1 MRQGSSSTGWVV
13 LWLLSSGA
21 WGCSNDRTY
30 PKPDGPPIGY
40 WQPLP
45 AAPVGMG
52 PISNS
57 TVVLA
62 GDDYLSWSGI
72 NFSCSAQRP
81 CPYGYALNLQ
91 TGAWREI
98 STVDAPNPRY
108 DGGAIWTGTEVIV
121 WAGDMPSATG
131 VGFDPV
137 LDGGAYNP
145 STDTWRPISVE
156 GAPSP
161 REAFS
166 TAWTGS
172 EVLIWGGMDTT
183 VEAYPLPVLGDGGL
197 YDPATDTWRPMSNEG
212 APSPRVWFVSAWTGQ
227 EYVVWG
233 GVSEVSTTNNSRS
246 YRLGDGAAYD
256 PQTDRWRPMAT
267 NGAPDANAGINS
279 AWTGQEI
286 LMWGGLYGDAMAA
299 YDPATDSWRS
309 MNQAG
314 PHTERVPS
322 CAVWTGRYFV
332 VCGDPE
338 EPQGALYDPELDH
351 WQLMGM
357 DGAPPS
363 NRLGLRAY
371 AYEGNAIV
379 FGGSDHLSGFY
390 DLEGFRFV
398 IPED

>member
-13 LWLLSSGA
+13 LWLLCIGA

-40 WQPLP
+40 WEPLP
-45 AAPVGMG
+45 APYDVAG
-52 PISNS
+52 ITESA
-57 TVVLA
+57 VVLA
-62 GDDYLSWSGI
+62 GNDYLSWSGI
-72 NFSCSAQRP
+72 NLSCPSAGALL
-81 CPYGYALNLQ
+81 CPYGYALDLQ
-91 TGAWREI
+91 TGLWREI
-98 STVDAPNPRY
+98 SATGAPTPRAV
-108 DGGAIWTGTEVIV
+108 GGATWTGTEVIV
-121 WAGDMPSATG
+121 W
-131 VGFDPV
+131 
-137 LDGGAYNP
+137 GGKDAADHWASDAAAYNP
-145 STDTWRPISVE
+145 SIDTWRPISVE

-197 YDPATDTWRPMSNEG
+197 YDPATDSWRPMSNEG

-299 YDPATDSWRS
+299 YDPAANTWRS
-309 MNQAG
+309 MDPAG
-314 PHTERVPS
+314 PHPNNIPS

-332 VCGDPE
+332 VCGDPD

-363 NRLGLRAY
+363 IRTGLRGY

-379 FGGSDHLSGFY
+379 FGGSDHLSDFY
-390 DLEGFRFV
+390 DLAGYRFV
-398 IPED
+398 IPEE

>member
-1 MRQGSSSTGWVV
+1 M
-13 LWLLSSGA
+13 
-21 WGCSNDRTY
+21 
-30 PKPDGPPIGY
+30 
-40 WQPLP
+40 
-45 AAPVGMG
+45 
-52 PISNS
+52 
-57 TVVLA
+57 VLA

-72 NFSCSAQRP
+72 NTSCGTQIP
-81 CPYGYALNLQ
+81 CPRGYVLNLP
-91 TGAWREI
+91 TGLWREA
-98 STVDAPNPRY
+98 SLVDAPTPRY
-108 DGGAIWTGTEVIV
+108 HGGAVWSGLEVIV
-121 WAGDMPSATG
+121 WGGRIDASRG
-131 VGFDPV
+131 VGFDAAP
-137 LDGGAYNP
+137 DAAAYNP
-145 STDTWRPISVE
+145 STDTWRLISVE
-156 GAPSP
+156 GAPSG
-161 REAFS
+161 RSDFDM
-166 TAWTGS
+166 AWTGT
-172 EVLIWGGMDTT
+172 EVIVWGGLDVTSDRDP
-183 VEAYPLPVLGDGGL
+183 APALGDGAL
-197 YDPATDTWRPMSNEG
+197 YDPAADSWRPMSNEG

-299 YDPATDSWRS
+299 YDPAANTWRS
-309 MNQAG
+309 MDPAG
-314 PHTERVPS
+314 PHPNNIPS

-332 VCGDPE
+332 VCGDPD

-363 NRLGLRAY
+363 IRTGLRGY

-379 FGGSDHLSGFY
+379 FGGSDHLSDFY
-390 DLEGFRFV
+390 DLAGYRFV
-398 IPED
+398 IPEE

>member
-1 MRQGSSSTGWVV
+1 MVRRTSRFGGAALALFLVW
-13 LWLLSSGA
+13 A

-98 STVDAPNPRY
+98 STLDAPNPRY

-145 STDTWRPISVE
+145 SADTWRPISVE

-161 REAFS
+161 REVFS
-166 TAWTGS
+166 MVWTGS
-172 EVLIWGGMDTT
+172 EVLVWGGEDATSDSDSPPT
-183 VEAYPLPVLGDGGL
+183 LGDGAL
-197 YDPATDTWRPMSNEG
+197 YDPVADSWRPMSNQG
-212 APSPRVWFVSAWTGQ
+212 APSPRTANAGVWTGQ
-227 EYVVWG
+227 EYVIWG
-233 GVSEVSTTNNSRS
+233 GVSEVSSSSDNGGTH
-246 YRLGDGAAYD
+246 YLDDGAAYD
-256 PQTDRWRPMAT
+256 PVTDSWRPMSSR
-267 NGAPDANAGINS
+267 GAPAANSGVSS
-279 AWTGQEI
+279 AWTGKEV
-286 LMWGGLYGDAMAA
+286 LMWGGAYRETMAA
-299 YDPATDSWRS
+299 YDPAADTWRS
-309 MNQAG
+309 MDPAG
-314 PHTERVPS
+314 PHLEYGS
-322 CAVWTGRYFV
+322 CVTWTGRYFV

-338 EPQGALYDPELDH
+338 KPQGALYDPELDH

-363 NRLGLRAY
+363 NRSGMHGY
-371 AYEGNAIV
+371 AYHGDMIV
-379 FGGSDHLSGFY
+379 FGGIDHLSNFY
-390 DLEGFRFV
+390 DLEGYRFV
-398 IPED
+398 IPEE